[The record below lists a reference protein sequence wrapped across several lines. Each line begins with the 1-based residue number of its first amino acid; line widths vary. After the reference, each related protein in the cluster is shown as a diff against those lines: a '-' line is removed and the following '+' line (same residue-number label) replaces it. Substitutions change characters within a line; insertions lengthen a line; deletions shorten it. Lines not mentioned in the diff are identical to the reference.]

1 MNLNFRSALNG
12 FNRQDVANYLEYL
25 NNRHNTEITQLNT
38 DLEALRQQQQKPQ
51 IDPQKLALEAR
62 CMDLQEKLAQVER
75 ERDSA
80 RQERDEA
87 LAREQAAKR
96 QLEDAQR
103 ARAEAVI
110 QASGAKL
117 DTNQELEAYRRA
129 ERAERVARERAELVY
144 SETGA
149 VLTQASTRV
158 ESALRQMN
166 GISQQVTSHLDTLQ
180 TAISASRMALQDA
193 ADTIQRL
200 KPNR

>member
-62 CMDLQEKLAQVER
+62 CMDLQEKLAQAEQ

-87 LAREQAAKR
+87 LAREQAAKQ